1 MTSVHRAFLD
11 AIAAEFPGV
20 SIMGSSEPMGEG
32 YAHFAELGHSMDTVT
47 VHHIPGALGAWR
59 VGTEVRDTLKEARAA
74 YAARLRARLAL
85 VAP

>member
-1 MTSVHRAFLD
+1 MTSVHRTFLD

-20 SIMGSSEPMGEG
+20 RVMGSSEPMGEG
-32 YAHFAELGHSMDTVT
+32 YAHFAELGQGIDTVT
-47 VHHIPGALGAWR
+47 VHHIPGGLSPWR
-59 VGTEVRDTLKEARAA
+59 VGTEERDTLKEARAA